1 MQPCQNCAAPLAG
14 PYCSQCGQKALT
26 ERITIRYIIRSFVE
40 ALTNV
45 ERGFWYTMREL
56 AVRPGIVAREYLEG
70 KRQRYYHPVRF
81 LLILVTVA
89 TLITL
94 TSGIYDMQ
102 RNEILHLQNDAL
114 GLNPDEASAAR
125 QQRVQEE
132 VKKYLN
138 LVAMGTL
145 PFISL
150 VGFRLFRKRAYN
162 YAEHL
167 VMVAFWSAE
176 LAVIGLFIQVP
187 LAFIPG
193 AIIYA
198 LPATI
203 LVSSLYYG
211 LGYRQ
216 LFGIGYGPA
225 FFNGLLANLLGFLLM
240 FLTVL
245 LLTVLGVL
253 IFVAIF
259 K

>member
-14 PYCSQCGQKALT
+14 PYCHQCGQKALT
-26 ERITIRYIIRSFVE
+26 ERITLRYILRSFLE

-56 AVRPGIVAREYLEG
+56 AVRPGVVAREYVEG

-89 TLITL
+89 TLVTL
-94 TSGIYDMQ
+94 SLGIYDMQ
-102 RNEILHLQNDAL
+102 QSEILHLQNDAL
-114 GLNPDEASAAR
+114 GLNPDEASTAR
-125 QQRVQEE
+125 QQKVQEE

-138 LVAMGTL
+138 LVAMATL

-176 LAVIGLFIQVP
+176 LAVVGLFIQVP
-187 LAFIPG
+187 LSFIPG
-193 AIIYA
+193 ALIYA

-216 LFGIGYGPA
+216 VFGIGYGQA
-225 FFNGLLANLLGFLLM
+225 FFKGLLANLLGFLLM
-240 FLTVL
+240 FLAVL

-253 IFVAIF
+253 IFVGIF